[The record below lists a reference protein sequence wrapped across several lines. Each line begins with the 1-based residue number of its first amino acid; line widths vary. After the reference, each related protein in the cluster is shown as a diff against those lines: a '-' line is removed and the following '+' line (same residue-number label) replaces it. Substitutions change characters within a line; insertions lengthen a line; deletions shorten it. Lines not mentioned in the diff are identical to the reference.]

1 MLGEWTCQRPNG
13 RTSKELLLEIAGS
26 DSAAN
31 TKLLILPALFDEANK
46 LRRQTVL
53 IMRQLAELGIGSA
66 MPDLPG
72 MNESLAPLSEQSL
85 TQWREDTAQVA
96 EHLGATH
103 ILTIRGGAL
112 IAPDTLPGWQY
123 VPTGGSRLLRN
134 MLRARVLASKEAGRA
149 ETTSKLGELG
159 VKEGIELAGWQFG
172 PTMFGELQNA
182 EPAEGTQ
189 QTTIAQSDIG
199 GAALWLRAEADE
211 DAAQA
216 QKLASIIA
224 EGMVGTS

>member
-1 MLGEWTCQRPNG
+1 MLGEWTCQRPDG
-13 RTSKELLLEIAGS
+13 RTSKELLLEIAGLN
-26 DSAAN
+26 SAAN
-31 TKLLILPALFDEANK
+31 SKLLILPALFDESNK

-53 IMRQLAELGIGSA
+53 IMRSLAELGIGSA
-66 MPDLPG
+66 LPDLPG
-72 MNESLAPLSEQSL
+72 MNESLAPLDEQSL
-85 TQWREDTAQVA
+85 TQWRGDAAQAA

-103 ILTIRGGAL
+103 VLAIRGGAL
-112 IAPDTLPGWQY
+112 IAPDTLPSWHY
-123 VPTGGSRLLRN
+123 APTRGARIVRN

-149 ETTSKLGELG
+149 ETAAELGELG
-159 VKEGIELAGWQFG
+159 AKQRLELAGWRFG
-172 PTMFGELQNA
+172 PALFGELQSA
-182 EPAEGTQ
+182 EPAENSQ

-211 DAAQA
+211 DATQA